1 MQFSYPLDE
10 SDFKLIE
17 PYTYICE
24 SSGKGFRNALIKS
37 FDYWLKVGDKKVE
50 EISQVI
56 QGLHGAS
63 LLYVILDDL
72 NNNNNNN
79 NYNNN
84 NNNDN
89 INDGNN
95 NYQSYDD
102 EININ
107 NSNYFNNNYNNRI
120 DDIEDNSKLRRGKPV
135 AHSIYGIP
143 QSINSANFVYFLMM
157 DQCNK
162 LGDPKATTIFIE
174 EVIRLHRGQGY
185 DIFWRDTN
193 TCPSEAQYMSMVNEK
208 TGGLFRLGLRLLQ
221 AFSDN
226 ATNYIDLVED
236 LGMYYQIR
244 DDLINLVS
252 IDYQQNKSFCED
264 ISEGKFSFPII
275 HAINAD
281 LNDNR
286 LLRIL
291 KQKTEDRSIKEH
303 ALEFIKSKGS
313 LEYTEKKLVALKEKI
328 IKQINDLGGNPIL
341 MKLMEHLENSSI

>member
-1 MQFSYPLDE
+1 MDNNKIQFSYPLDK

-37 FDYWLKVGDKKVE
+37 FDYWLKVGDKKVQD
-50 EISQVI
+50 ISQVI

-63 LLYVILDDL
+63 LF
-72 NNNNNNN
+72 
-79 NYNNN
+79 YNN
-84 NNNDN
+84 
-89 INDGNN
+89 I
-95 NYQSYDD
+95 
-102 EININ
+102 
-107 NSNYFNNNYNNRI
+107 RI

-143 QSINSANFVYFLMM
+143 QTINSANFVYFLIM

-174 EVIRLHRGQGY
+174 ELIRLHRGQGY

-193 TCPSEAQYMSMVNEK
+193 TSPSEQEYMNMVNEK

-226 ATNYIDLVED
+226 NTNYIDLVED

-252 IDYQQNKSFCED
+252 VDYQQNKSFCED

-281 LNDNR
+281 TNDNR

-291 KQKTEDRSIKEH
+291 KQKTEDRSVKEH
-303 ALEFIKSKGS
+303 ALEYIKSKGS
-313 LEYTEKKLVALKEKI
+313 LEYTEKKLNVLKEKI
-328 IKQINDLGGNPIL
+328 IKQIDDLGGNPIL
-341 MKLMEHLENSSI
+341 MKLMGSLENSSI

>member
-1 MQFSYPLDE
+1 MENSKIHFSYPLDK

-37 FDYWLKVGDKKVE
+37 FDYWLKVGDEKVQD
-50 EISQVI
+50 ISKVI

-63 LLYVILDDL
+63 LL
-72 NNNNNNN
+72 
-79 NYNNN
+79 
-84 NNNDN
+84 
-89 INDGNN
+89 
-95 NYQSYDD
+95 
-102 EININ
+102 
-107 NSNYFNNNYNNRI
+107 I

-143 QSINSANFVYFLMM
+143 QTINSANFVYFLIM

-174 EVIRLHRGQGY
+174 ELIRLHRGQGY

-193 TCPSEAQYMSMVNEK
+193 TSPSEQEYMNMVNEK

-226 ATNYIDLVED
+226 NTNYIDLVED

-252 IDYQQNKSFCED
+252 VDYQQNKSFCED

-281 LNDNR
+281 SNDNR

-291 KQKTEDRSIKEH
+291 KQKTEDRSVKEH
-303 ALEFIKSKGS
+303 ALEYIKSKGS
-313 LEYTEKKLVALKEKI
+313 LEYTEKKLNVLKEKI

-341 MKLMEHLENSSI
+341 MKLMESLENSSI

>member
-1 MQFSYPLDE
+1 MDNNKIQFSYPLDK

-17 PYTYICE
+17 PYSYICE

-37 FDYWLKVGDKKVE
+37 FDYWLKVGDKKVQD
-50 EISQVI
+50 ISQVI

-63 LLYVILDDL
+63 LF
-72 NNNNNNN
+72 
-79 NYNNN
+79 
-84 NNNDN
+84 
-89 INDGNN
+89 
-95 NYQSYDD
+95 
-102 EININ
+102 
-107 NSNYFNNNYNNRI
+107 FNNNIRI

-143 QSINSANFVYFLMM
+143 QTINSANFVYFLIM

-174 EVIRLHRGQGY
+174 ELIRLHRGQGY

-193 TCPSEAQYMSMVNEK
+193 TSPSEQEYMNMVNEK

-226 ATNYIDLVED
+226 NTNYIDLVED

-252 IDYQQNKSFCED
+252 VDYQQNKSFCED

-281 LNDNR
+281 TNDNR

-291 KQKTEDRSIKEH
+291 KQKTEDRSVKEH
-303 ALEFIKSKGS
+303 ALEYIKSKGS
-313 LEYTEKKLVALKEKI
+313 LEYTEKKLNVLKEKI
-328 IKQINDLGGNPIL
+328 IKQIDDLGGNPIL
-341 MKLMEHLENSSI
+341 MKLMGSLENSSI

>member
-1 MQFSYPLDE
+1 MENSKIQFSYPLDK

-24 SSGKGFRNALIKS
+24 SSGKGFRNALIRS
-37 FDYWLKVGDKKVE
+37 FDYWLKVGDKKVQ

-63 LLYVILDDL
+63 LL
-72 NNNNNNN
+72 
-79 NYNNN
+79 
-84 NNNDN
+84 
-89 INDGNN
+89 
-95 NYQSYDD
+95 
-102 EININ
+102 
-107 NSNYFNNNYNNRI
+107 I

-135 AHSIYGIP
+135 AHSIYGVP
-143 QSINSANFVYFLMM
+143 QTINSANFVYFLIM

-174 EVIRLHRGQGY
+174 ELIRLHRGQGY

-193 TCPSEAQYMSMVNEK
+193 TSPTEQEYMNMVNEK

-221 AFSDN
+221 TFSDN
-226 ATNYIDLVED
+226 KTNYIDLVED

-252 IDYQQNKSFCED
+252 VDYQQNKSFCED

-281 LNDNR
+281 SNDNR

-291 KQKTEDRSIKEH
+291 KQKTEDRSVKEH
-303 ALEFIKSKGS
+303 ALEYIKSKGS
-313 LEYTEKKLVALKEKI
+313 LEYTEKKLNVLKEKI

-341 MKLMEHLENSSI
+341 MKLMDGLENSSI